1 MILQRLFKR
10 FLIAIIGFVTTIL
23 LTSSTWV
30 SLLNSVSPA
39 LKNRVLETIN
49 IMQNNATMYGTHLY
63 SSVPA

>member
-39 LKNRVLETIN
+39 FEE
-49 IMQNNATMYGTHLY
+49 QGT
-63 SSVPA
+63 